1 MPENETIA
9 EIHRARAEHARECNY
24 DVDII
29 FAKMGEELKRLETEG
44 WKVASHPAR
53 RITAEESC
61 VMREEL
67 PKA

>member
-9 EIHRARAEHARECNY
+9 EIHRARADRARECNY
-24 DVDII
+24 DVDVM
-29 FAKMGEELKRLETEG
+29 FAKMGEELKRLEAEG

-53 RITAEESC
+53 RTAEETS

>member
-9 EIHRARAEHARECNY
+9 EIHRARADRARECNY
-24 DVDII
+24 DVDIM
-29 FAKMGEELKRLETEG
+29 FAKMGEELKRLEAEG

-53 RITAEESC
+53 RTAEETC

>member
-1 MPENETIA
+1 MRENETIA

-29 FAKMGEELKRLETEG
+29 FARMGEELKRLEAEG

-53 RITAEESC
+53 WIAEETY
-61 VMREEL
+61 VLREEP
-67 PKA
+67 PKT